1 MSLQLSF
8 LFPFGIDLYGKKA
21 NIFHVFNQHCNQI
34 EKKRYLCGSK
44 SWQLRACPNY
54 FSTKYFYQHLK

>member
-34 EKKRYLCGSK
+34 EKNVTFVAQKAGSYVPVPIIFL
-44 SWQLRACPNY
+44 QNI
-54 FSTKYFYQHLK
+54 FINI